1 MRKFAVVVALL
12 SLCSLA
18 WAGSA
23 RLTSRHA
30 RFTAAKSAPDQ
41 PKAITWYDYEDALAL
56 AKKTDK
62 AVLVEFRAE
71 WCHWCQKMEK
81 EVYTDRDVIALSDR
95 VVFARVDEAKRKDLL
110 QKYGVR
116 GLPTAV
122 ILDRNG
128 REIGRIVGYK
138 AAKEF
143 VTQVRQALEK

>member
-12 SLCSLA
+12 SLSSLA
-18 WAGSA
+18 WAGKA
-23 RLTSRHA
+23 QLTSQRA
-30 RFTAAKSAPDQ
+30 RPLEAKSAPDEC
-41 PKAITWYDYEDALAL
+41 KAITWYDYEDALAL

-71 WCHWCQKMEK
+71 WCHWCKKMEK

-110 QKYGVR
+110 KKYGVR

-122 ILDRNG
+122 ILDRDS

-138 AAKEF
+138 AAEEF
-143 VTQVRQALEK
+143 AAEVRRALSK

>member
-12 SLCSLA
+12 SLSSLA
-18 WAGSA
+18 WAGRAQLAHRSPQP
-23 RLTSRHA
+23 LE
-30 RFTAAKSAPDQ
+30 AKPVPSQ
-41 PKAITWYDYEDALAL
+41 PEAITWYEYEDALAL
-56 AKKTDK
+56 AKKDDK

-81 EVYTDRDVIALSDR
+81 EVYTDREVIALSDR

-122 ILDRNG
+122 VLDRNG

-143 VTQVRQALEK
+143 AAEIRQALSK